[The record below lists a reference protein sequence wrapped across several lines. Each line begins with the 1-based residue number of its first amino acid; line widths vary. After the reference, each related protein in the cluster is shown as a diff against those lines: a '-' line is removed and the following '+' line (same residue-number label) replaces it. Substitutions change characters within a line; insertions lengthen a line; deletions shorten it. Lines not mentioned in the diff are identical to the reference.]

1 MKIIPLNDLNL
12 IKTVKD
18 IKKSEAFL
26 VGGCVRD
33 WYLGRKCFD
42 IDITFKDYPIEIA
55 KFLSEKFSFKYQE
68 FKDFLTIRLISE
80 NRRID
85 LATFRKE
92 KYPYPASLPVVEI
105 SSSIEEDLKRRD
117 FTVNSIAISLNNDTY
132 RAVDPFGGIDDIEN
146 KKIRVLHKKS
156 FIDDP
161 TRIFR
166 AIRFSKRFGWE
177 IEKNTMDLLERD
189 KKYIKEL
196 SKERIRNEI
205 IKILQEDNCYEMLLM
220 IKDLKL
226 LDKDELFDFDKEI
239 DDIKDLNERYLYIA
253 KKNGMKFF
261 EYYNFERKIKN
272 QLKKR
277 IKP

>member
-12 IKTVKD
+12 IEDVRKT
-18 IKKSEAFL
+18 KKFEAYL

-33 WYLGRKCFD
+33 WYLKKKCFD

-92 KYPYPASLPVVEI
+92 KYPHPASLPIVEVA
-105 SSSIEEDLKRRD
+105 SSIEEDLKRRD
-117 FTVNSIAISLNNDTY
+117 FTVNSIAISLNDDTY
-132 RAVDPFGGIDDIEN
+132 MIVDPFGGIDDIEN

-177 IEKNTMDLLERD
+177 IEKNTMELIERD

-205 IKILQEDNCYEMLLM
+205 IKILQEDKCYEMLLM

-226 LDKDELFDFDKEI
+226 LDKNEFFDFDKEI
-239 DDIKDLNERYLYIA
+239 DEIKGLDKRYLYIA
-253 KKNGMKFF
+253 QKNGIDFF

-272 QLKKR
+272 ELKKQ
-277 IKP
+277 IKS

>member
-12 IKTVKD
+12 IEEVRKT
-18 IKKSEAFL
+18 KKSKSYL

-33 WYLGRKCFD
+33 WYLKKKCFD

-92 KYPYPASLPVVEI
+92 KYPHPASLPIVEVA
-105 SSSIEEDLKRRD
+105 SSIEEDLKRRD
-117 FTVNSIAISLNNDTY
+117 FTVNSIAISLNEDTY

-177 IEKNTMDLLERD
+177 IEKNTMDLIERD

-205 IKILQEDNCYEMLLM
+205 IKILQQDKCYEMLLM

-226 LDKDELFDFDKEI
+226 LDKNEFFDFDKEI
-239 DDIKDLNERYLYIA
+239 DEIKGLDKRYLYIA
-253 KKNGMKFF
+253 QKNGINFF

-272 QLKKR
+272 ELKK
-277 IKP
+277 

>member
-1 MKIIPLNDLNL
+1 MKIIPLNDINL
-12 IKTVKD
+12 IEDIRKT
-18 IKKSEAFL
+18 KKYKAYL

-33 WYLGRKCFD
+33 WYLKKKCFD

-117 FTVNSIAISLNNDTY
+117 FTVNSIAISLNDDTY
-132 RAVDPFGGIDDIEN
+132 MIVDPFGGIDDITN
-146 KKIRVLHKKS
+146 KKIRVLHQKS

-177 IEKNTMDLLERD
+177 IEKNTMELIERD

-205 IKILQEDNCYEMLLM
+205 IKILQEDKCYEMLLM

-226 LDKDELFDFDKEI
+226 LDKNEFFDFDKEI
-239 DDIKDLNERYLYIA
+239 DEIKNLDKRYLYIA
-253 KKNGMKFF
+253 QKNGIDFF

-272 QLKKR
+272 ELKKQ
-277 IKP
+277 IKS